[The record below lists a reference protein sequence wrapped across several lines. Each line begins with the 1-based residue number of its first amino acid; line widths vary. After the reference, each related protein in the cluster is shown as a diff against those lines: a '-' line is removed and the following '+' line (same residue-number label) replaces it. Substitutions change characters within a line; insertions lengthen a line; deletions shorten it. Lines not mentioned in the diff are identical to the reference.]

1 MGVRRSETPL
11 RRPPRVMTLMAAIA
25 LIACV
30 AAGACSRNQ
39 YTKVTRTDGST
50 AIGTLVTMR
59 PDVVVLQTR
68 QGRIEIR
75 RSDVKSLDVPTIS
88 EIAEIEG
95 AQTDPGSMARNA
107 AATGDP
113 TAKNGEHPP
122 GGDGSDP
129 GGPGGGPGTS
139 GSENARDGRGGPGSG
154 GASGR
159 GSASDPGSGA
169 RTGAQSYARGDSAAG
184 QDAKD
189 GTPASSSAEGGA
201 RPGVAM
207 IPAGTA
213 FTVTFDAPLGSDTS
227 RVEEDVTATLTAA
240 IVAGG
245 TRLLPAGA
253 VLRGRVVEATPA
265 KAAGGRGR
273 LAIRFHTLAIGS
285 RTSEIHGPTTAL
297 VAPVFTR
304 DDKRKVGIGAAA
316 GAVLGGI
323 VSKTKK
329 AVGIGA
335 AAGAGGT
342 AAAVGVRNELRVARG
357 AKVRLQFTQPVP
369 VSIPTQ

>member
-1 MGVRRSETPL
+1 MPEIDIRRRSNQAIRALWTGVRRSQPATRRTPL
-11 RRPPRVMTLMAAIA
+11 GMMLVLMAAAA

-30 AAGACSRNQ
+30 TAGACSRNQ
-39 YTKVTRTDGST
+39 HTKVTRTDGST
-50 AIGTLVTMR
+50 VIGTLVTMR

-75 RSDVKSLDVPTIS
+75 RSDVRSLDVPTIS

-95 AQTDPGSMARNA
+95 AQKNAGSMARNDA
-107 AATGDP
+107 STADP
-113 TAKNGEHPP
+113 AKNTEHPP
-122 GGDGSDP
+122 GAEGAGAEGSGAKGRGA
-129 GGPGGGPGTS
+129 GGPGNGAPG
-139 GSENARDGRGGPGSG
+139 
-154 GASGR
+154 
-159 GSASDPGSGA
+159 
-169 RTGAQSYARGDSAAG
+169 YARGDSAPG
-184 QDAKD
+184 QDPKD
-189 GTPASSSAEGGA
+189 GTPANGGA
-201 RPGVAM
+201 EDGMRAAIAT

-227 RVEEDVTATLTAA
+227 RVEEDVTATLTGA

-245 TRLLPAGA
+245 ARVVPAGA
-253 VLRGRVVEATPA
+253 VLRGRIVEATPA

-285 RTSEIHGPTTAL
+285 RTSVIHGPTTAL

-304 DDKRKVGIGAAA
+304 EDKRKVGIGAAA
-316 GAVLGGI
+316 GAVFGGI

-357 AKVRLQFTQPVP
+357 AKVRLQFTQPVA
-369 VSIPTQ
+369 VPTQ